1 MATDS
6 PVKKSH
12 LHLQASYGS
21 QHFTISIKKTTEDSE
36 VSSLKYSRILIMWLL
51 FFFFFFTKKHLYFY
65 ANVTTDKYRDTK
77 IFSIFLHYNLGPYRN
92 VTQFSHIF

>member
-51 FFFFFFTKKHLYFY
+51 FFFFFLQRNTYTFMQILLQISTEIQKYFLYFY
-65 ANVTTDKYRDTK
+65 TTILDPIET
-77 IFSIFLHYNLGPYRN
+77 
-92 VTQFSHIF
+92 